1 MRVALAQALCLG
13 PDLDLSMSMFGI
25 SGPRCIG
32 LGVRGLGCRQL
43 INLGMQIQF

>member
-25 SGPRCIG
+25 SGPRCMVWAWG
-32 LGVRGLGCRQL
+32 EGFGVQAAY
-43 INLGMQIQF
+43 